1 MPGRRDRAI
10 LRGMNADIVIFF
22 ALQLAAVLGIVL
34 TVVTVVAFGSPG
46 VDADTDAA
54 AAAA

>member
-10 LRGMNADIVIFF
+10 LRGMNADIFIFF

-34 TVVTVVAFGSPG
+34 TVVTVAAFGSPG
-46 VDADTDAA
+46 VDADTDAPA
-54 AAAA
+54 

>member
-10 LRGMNADIVIFF
+10 LRRMNADIFIFF

-34 TVVTVVAFGSPG
+34 TVVTVVAFGSPD
-46 VDADTDAA
+46 VDADA
-54 AAAA
+54 

>member
-1 MPGRRDRAI
+1 MPGRRAGAI
-10 LRGMNADIVIFF
+10 LRGMNADIFIFF

-34 TVVTVVAFGSPG
+34 TVVTVAALGSPG

-54 AAAA
+54 A

>member
-1 MPGRRDRAI
+1 MSSKRDGAI
-10 LRGMNADIVIFF
+10 LRGMDADIVIFF

-46 VDADTDAA
+46 VEADTDVA
-54 AAAA
+54 